1 MKVYNHLDEYRSIN
15 NPVVTI
21 GIFDGVHL
29 GHQKI
34 LNKLIEAANEMDGQA
49 LLLSFFP
56 HPRVVLNPDAG
67 DLRLINTLDEKIS
80 LLDKL
85 GLENIIIHPF
95 DIDFSNITSEEFIE
109 KILIDRLQVKK
120 VVIGYDH
127 HFGKNRTGGFEQL
140 LKFAESHNFVVE
152 EIPAQDIKD
161 IHISSTKIRNAL
173 FDGLVEVANTY
184 LGYSYFMRGTVIE
197 GDKIGRS
204 ILFPTANIYIEEK
217 YKLIPKN
224 GVYAVK
230 VKVLGKEFNGM
241 LNIGNRPTVPGR
253 DFSIEVHIFDFNDD
267 IYGQTIEVALI
278 KRIRDEIK
286 FEDLSALQKQL
297 NHDQETAKKL
307 LI

>member
-1 MKVYNHLDEYRSIN
+1 M
-15 NPVVTI
+15 VTI

-34 LNKLIEAANEMDGQA
+34 LKRLIEAANEIDGQA

-56 HPRVVLNPDAG
+56 HPRVVLNPDAE

-85 GLENIIIHPF
+85 GLQNMIIHPF
-95 DIDFSNITSEEFIE
+95 DIAFSNITSGEFIE
-109 KILIDRLQVKK
+109 KILIEKLLVKK

-127 HFGKNRTGGFEQL
+127 HFGKGRTGGFPQL
-140 LKFAESHNFVVE
+140 LKYAKAHNFVVE

-184 LGYSYFMRGTVIE
+184 LGYSYFLRGTVIE

-204 ILFPTANIYIEEK
+204 IDFPTANIYIEEK

-230 VKVLGKEFNGM
+230 VTVLDKEYNGM

-253 DFSIEVHIFDFNDD
+253 DFSIEVHIFNFNDD
-267 IYGQTIEVALI
+267 IYGQTIEVGLI
-278 KRIRDEIK
+278 KRIRDEEK
-286 FEDLSALQKQL
+286 FEDLSSLRRQL
-297 NHDQETAKKL
+297 NLDRETAKKL